1 MAVFTSDSYD
11 GRYLQLSISE
21 SADAVS
27 NTSTLYWTLSS
38 IGGSSTYYTIDAT
51 TVTINGTQV
60 YYKARTAWDDRVFP
74 AAKGSVSG
82 SISVPHNSDGTKTV
96 SVVFS
101 TRVYIF
107 GSLDYGGSMVLT
119 NIDRTAPTVS
129 CSVSAITASGFTL
142 MASSSAVADIW
153 QYSINGGSSWTQF
166 STVAATST
174 GVVVSALQPSTTYSV
189 SVRARKRSN
198 QVYGYSGT
206 VSVKTLGGA
215 VVNSCDTMIADAAAV
230 SLTMSVTVYNAA
242 YSNYVTIKSGSVT
255 IVSFAAQSWA
265 VGTANRTIAL
275 TSNQRTALLNAMSEV
290 KAFTATVELVTK
302 NGTEQIGNASTCACV
317 IQTMEANSAPTMTAF
332 SVRDSRTTTVAV
344 TGNSQRFIQG
354 YSYVYVTPGTATAK
368 NGASIVKYA
377 ASCNGVTYSNTTG
390 AALNLYT
397 VSKSGT
403 LDVVVTATDSRGYTV
418 STTQQITVIPYERPK
433 VSEIFLRR
441 TNDIEAEMQL
451 VFKGSISPI
460 AVDGTQKN
468 SLLYVQ
474 YRYKLTSASSYGSY
488 TAITDAV
495 TQSGSS
501 FSFSNLELCSLDANS
516 SYDFHIYIRDQLNTL
531 SGVNLYFTVPQGTPL
546 VALRKKKVGI
556 NIPTPDAALHVV
568 GNGHFEGDVRIEGTL
583 TPDDID
589 YTFEKP
595 YFGICETEAATA
607 AKVVTCDEFALK
619 KGAFLAVQFT
629 YGNTGSSPSMNV
641 NGTGAKAICGMNGYY
656 VSTNMW
662 TANQVVMFVYNG
674 TWWIALYCL
683 NATTARYGITMLS
696 NSTSSTSTTLAAT
709 PYAVKLAYDR
719 NSWTSISLTNALAL
733 AYGGTG
739 STTATGA
746 RSNLGIACTSLFNR
760 TLTTGSTSFN
770 YGSYKAYVIIGQPS
784 SSGSRVATIVPA
796 SQITTSAVGYQI
808 ADESYYYSFNLY
820 YSGSTCYL
828 AYRNRNSSGQILRVF
843 GVN

>member
-11 GRYLQLSISE
+11 GRYMQLSISE

-96 SVVFS
+96 TVVFS

-107 GSLDYGGSMVLT
+107 GSLDYGGSMTLT
-119 NIDRTAPTVS
+119 SLDRTAPTVS
-129 CSVSAITASGFTL
+129 CSVGSITANGFKIT
-142 MASSSAVADIW
+142 ASSSATADIW
-153 QYSINGGSSWTQF
+153 HYSINGGTSWTQF
-166 STVAATST
+166 STTAGTSASVT
-174 GVVVSALQPSTTYSV
+174 LSSLSPSTTYSV
-189 SVRARKRSN
+189 RVQARKRSN
-198 QVYGYSGT
+198 QVYGSSGT
-206 VSVKTLGGA
+206 VYAKTLGGA
-215 VVNSCDTMIADAAAV
+215 VINSCTTVTADAASV
-230 SLTMSVTVYNAA
+230 SLTMNVTVYNAA
-242 YSNYVTIKSGSVT
+242 YSNYVTIKNGSTTV
-255 IVSFAAQSWA
+255 VSFAAQNWA
-265 VGTANRTIAL
+265 VGTANRTITL
-275 TSNQRTALLNAMSEV
+275 TSDQRTALLNAMPDV
-290 KAFTATVELVTK
+290 KSLTVTVELVTK
-302 NGTEQIGNASTCACV
+302 NGTEQIGNTSTCGCV
-317 IQTMEANSAPTMTAF
+317 IQTTEANSAPTMTSF

-377 ASCNGVTYSNTTG
+377 ASCNGITYSNTTG

-418 STTQQITVIPYERPK
+418 STTQQITVIPYEKPK
-433 VSEIFLRR
+433 VSEISLRR

-460 AVDGTQKN
+460 TVDGTQKN

-501 FSFSNLELCSLDANS
+501 FSYSNLELCSLDANS

-556 NIPTPDAALHVV
+556 NTPTPDAALHVV
-568 GNGHFEGDVRIEGTL
+568 GDGHFEGDVRIEGTL
-583 TPDDID
+583 KPDDID

-595 YFGICETEAATA
+595 YFGVCETEAATA

-619 KGAFLAVQFT
+619 KGALLAVQFT

-641 NGTGAKAICGMNGYY
+641 NGTGAKAICGTNGYY

-696 NSTSSTSTTLAAT
+696 NSTSSTSTVLAAT

-719 NSWTSISLTNALAL
+719 SSWTSISLTNALAI

-739 STTATGA
+739 STTAAGA
-746 RSNLGIACTSLFNR
+746 RSNLGIACTSLFNG

-770 YGSYKAYVIIGQPS
+770 YGSYKAYIIIGQPS
-784 SSGSRVATIVPA
+784 SSASRVACIIPA
-796 SQITTSAVGYQI
+796 SVITTSSVSYQI
-808 ADESYYYSFNLY
+808 ADESYYYSFNIY

-828 AYRNRNSSGQILRVF
+828 AFKGRSSSGQILRVF

>member
-11 GRYLQLSISE
+11 GRYMQLSISE

-38 IGGSSTYYTIDAT
+38 IGGSSTYYTIDTT

-60 YYKARTAWDDRVFP
+60 YYKARTSWDDRVFP

-96 SVVFS
+96 TVVFS

-107 GSLDYGGSMVLT
+107 GSLDYGGSMTLT
-119 NIDRTAPTVS
+119 SLDRTAPTVS
-129 CSVSAITASGFTL
+129 CSVGSITANGFKIT
-142 MASSSAVADIW
+142 ASSSATADIW
-153 QYSINGGSSWTQF
+153 HYSINGGTSWTQF
-166 STVAATST
+166 STTAGTSASVT
-174 GVVVSALQPSTTYSV
+174 LSSLSPSTTYSV
-189 SVRARKRSN
+189 RVQARKRSN
-198 QVYGYSGT
+198 QVYGSSGT
-206 VSVKTLGGA
+206 VYAKTLGGA
-215 VVNSCDTMIADAAAV
+215 VINSCTTVTADAVSV
-230 SLTMSVTVYNAA
+230 SLTMNVTVYNSA
-242 YSNYVTIKSGSVT
+242 YSNYVTIKNGTTTV
-255 IVSFAAQSWA
+255 VSFAAQSWA
-265 VGTANRTIAL
+265 VGTANRTITL
-275 TSNQRTALLNAMSEV
+275 TSDQRTALLNAMPDV
-290 KAFTATVELVTK
+290 KSLTATVELVTK
-302 NGTEQIGNASTCACV
+302 NGTEQIGSTSTCGCV
-317 IQTMEANSAPTMTAF
+317 IQTTEANSAPTMTSF

-377 ASCNGVTYSNTTG
+377 ASCNGITYSNTTG

-433 VSEIFLRR
+433 VSEISLRR

-451 VFKGSISPI
+451 VFNGSISPI
-460 AVDGTQKN
+460 TVDGTQKN

-501 FSFSNLELCSLDANS
+501 FSYSNLELCSLDANS

-556 NIPTPDAALHVV
+556 NTPTPDAALHVV
-568 GNGHFEGDVRIEGTL
+568 GDGHFEGDVRIEGTL

-595 YFGICETEAATA
+595 YFGVCETEAATA

-619 KGAFLAVQFT
+619 KGALLAVQFT

-641 NGTGAKAICGMNGYY
+641 NGTGAKAICGTNGYY

-662 TANQVVMFVYNG
+662 TANQVVMFVY
-674 TWWIALYCL
+674 LL
-683 NATTARYGITMLS
+683 R
-696 NSTSSTSTTLAAT
+696 
-709 PYAVKLAYDR
+709 KDR
-719 NSWTSISLTNALAL
+719 M
-733 AYGGTG
+733 
-739 STTATGA
+739 
-746 RSNLGIACTSLFNR
+746 
-760 TLTTGSTSFN
+760 
-770 YGSYKAYVIIGQPS
+770 
-784 SSGSRVATIVPA
+784 
-796 SQITTSAVGYQI
+796 
-808 ADESYYYSFNLY
+808 
-820 YSGSTCYL
+820 
-828 AYRNRNSSGQILRVF
+828 
-843 GVN
+843 